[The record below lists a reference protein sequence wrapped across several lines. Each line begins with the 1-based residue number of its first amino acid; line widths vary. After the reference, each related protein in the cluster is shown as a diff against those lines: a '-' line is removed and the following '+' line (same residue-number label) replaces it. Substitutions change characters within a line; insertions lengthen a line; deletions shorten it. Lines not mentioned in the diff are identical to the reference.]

1 MALPKKGR
9 VMWMRFAGLL
19 RKDIIQF
26 LRDRVM
32 LILVLWLYTGEVVVC
47 ALALSFEIANLPLAV
62 VDLDHTP
69 ASRVL
74 VDDFLATQTFLLAGR
89 PALPQVT
96 EWLQSGRAR
105 VAVSIREEFQRRL
118 ARGETGTVQVLLDGT
133 NSNVAAQAR
142 SYALQ
147 IVSRFRP
154 PPQAVVMAASGGA
167 LPVVRVWYNPSQTYT
182 SFIVL
187 SMIAI
192 AALMVGVFHPAA
204 SFVREKESGTI
215 EQLRVTPIGT
225 AALFVAKVIPTLL
238 IGLLSVFPSLLI
250 AWWFGVPLR
259 GSLALFLGFTALF
272 LVSAI
277 AMGSLVAAVSKT
289 LQQALL
295 LSFFGLFPLMF
306 LSGTIVPVESMPLPL
321 QVASLASPVRH
332 YLDVMLGL
340 FLKGSGVSVLWP
352 HALALVA
359 IGVPLF
365 VIAALIFQR
374 SYR

>member
-1 MALPKKGR
+1 
-9 VMWMRFAGLL
+9 MWVRFSGLL
-19 RKDIIQF
+19 RKDMIQF

-47 ALALSFEIANLPLAV
+47 AFALSFEIAHLPLAV

-69 ASRVL
+69 ASRAL
-74 VDDFLATQTFLLAGR
+74 VDNFLATETFSLAGR
-89 PALPQVT
+89 PALPQAT

-105 VAVSIREEFQRRL
+105 VAVVIPEGFQRRL
-118 ARGETGTVQVLLDGT
+118 ARGETDTVQLLLDGT

-142 SYALQ
+142 SYTLQ

-154 PPQAVVMAASGGA
+154 PPQSEATATAGGT
-167 LPVVRVWYNPSQTYT
+167 LPVVRVWYNPNQTYT

-204 SFVREKESGTI
+204 SFVREKEAGTI

-225 AALFVAKVIPTLL
+225 TALFVVKVIPTLL
-238 IGLLSVFPSLLI
+238 MGLLSVFPSLLI

-272 LVSAI
+272 LISAI
-277 AMGSLVAAVSKT
+277 ALGTLVAAVSKT

-306 LSGTIVPVESMPLPL
+306 LSGTIVPVESMPAPL
-321 QVASLASPVRH
+321 QAASLASPVRH
-332 YLDVMLGL
+332 YLDVILGL

-359 IGVPLF
+359 IGAPLF
-365 VIAALIFQR
+365 AAAALIFR
-374 SYR
+374 RGYR

>member
-1 MALPKKGR
+1 
-9 VMWMRFAGLL
+9 MWVRFAGLL
-19 RKDIIQF
+19 RKDMIQF

-69 ASRVL
+69 ASRAL
-74 VDDFLATQTFLLAGR
+74 VDNFLTTEAFSLAGR
-89 PALPQVT
+89 PTLPQAT
-96 EWLQSGRAR
+96 EWLQDGRAR
-105 VAVSIREEFQRRL
+105 VAVVIPEGFQRRL
-118 ARGETGTVQVLLDGT
+118 ARGETGTVQILLDGT

-147 IVSRFRP
+147 IISRFRP
-154 PPQAVVMAASGGA
+154 PRQAGATAASGGA
-167 LPVVRVWYNPSQTYT
+167 LPVVRVWYNPNQTYT

-204 SFVREKESGTI
+204 AIVREKEAGTI
-215 EQLRVTPIGT
+215 EQLQVTPIGPV
-225 AALFVAKVIPTLL
+225 ALFVAKVIPTLL
-238 IGLLSVFPSLLI
+238 IGLLSIFPSLLI

-277 AMGSLVAAVSKT
+277 ALGALVAAISKT

-306 LSGTIVPVESMPLPL
+306 LSGTIVPVESMPGAL
-321 QVASLASPVRH
+321 QTASLASPVRH

-340 FLKGSGVSVLWP
+340 FLKGSGLAVLWP

-359 IGVPLF
+359 IGAPLF
-365 VIAALIFQR
+365 AMAALIFR
-374 SYR
+374 RGYR